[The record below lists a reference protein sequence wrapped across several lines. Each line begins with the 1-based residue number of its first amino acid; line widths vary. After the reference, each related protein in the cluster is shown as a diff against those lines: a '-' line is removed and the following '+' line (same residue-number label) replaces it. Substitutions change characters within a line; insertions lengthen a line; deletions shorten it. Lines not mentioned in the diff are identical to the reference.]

1 MSVTASPVPRL
12 SLRRE
17 EAAAAL
23 GMSDDHFDL
32 RVRPHLKVVR
42 SGRLLL
48 WSVAELEEWLA
59 ANAEHTLTERG
70 AP

>member
-1 MSVTASPVPRL
+1 MSVTASPIPRL

-32 RVRPHLKVVR
+32 RVRPHLKVIR

-48 WSVAELEEWLA
+48 WPVVELEAWLA
-59 ANAEHTLTERG
+59 ANAEHVLEG
-70 AP
+70 ESA